1 MLEVKKLKKRF
12 GSNVVLNDISFN
24 VSKGDIISIVGPSGS
39 GKSTLLRCLNLIEKP
54 SSGDII
60 FEGISLIGKKTDLSL
75 LRQKMGMVF
84 QQFNLFPHLTVI
96 DNITLAP
103 IKLKLMNEVTARKK
117 ALELLNTIN
126 LKDKAEHYPNE
137 LSGGQK
143 QRVAIAG
150 ILAMQPDCIVLD
162 EPTAMLDPNGRE
174 EVMSTLLKLNKE
186 KGITVVLITH
196 YMDEAVLADRVIVM
210 DSGKVLTEGTP
221 DNVFSQV
228 ELLKKHRLDVP
239 QATELVYRLIGCG
252 AKIDKMPLDSDE
264 CVDLL
269 MEVLK

>member
-1 MLEVKKLKKRF
+1 MLEVKKLKKKF

-60 FEGISLIGKKTDLSL
+60 FEGISLIGKKADLSL

-103 IKLKLMNEVTARKK
+103 VKLKLMNEVTARKK
-117 ALELLNTIN
+117 AFELLNTIN
-126 LKDKAEHYPNE
+126 LKNKAEHYPNE

-143 QRVAIAG
+143 QRVAIIRTLIMEPDI
-150 ILAMQPDCIVLD
+150 ILFD
-162 EPTAMLDPNGRE
+162 EPTSALDPEMIG
-174 EVMSTLLKLNKE
+174 EVLD
-186 KGITVVLITH
+186 LIKK
-196 YMDEAVLADRVIVM
+196 VADTGKTMVIVSHEM
-210 DSGKVLTEGTP
+210 NFVKKVSNRVLFIDGGKVIFDGKTKDFFLSENIRIKEFL
-221 DNVFSQV
+221 DKI
-228 ELLKKHRLDVP
+228 KK
-239 QATELVYRLIGCG
+239 
-252 AKIDKMPLDSDE
+252 
-264 CVDLL
+264 
-269 MEVLK
+269 

>member
-60 FEGISLIGKKTDLSL
+60 FEGTSLVGKKADLSL

-103 IKLKLMNEVTARKK
+103 VKLKLMNEVTARKK

-143 QRVAIAG
+143 QRVAIIRTLIMEPDI
-150 ILAMQPDCIVLD
+150 ILFD
-162 EPTAMLDPNGRE
+162 EPTSALDPE
-174 EVMSTLLKLNKE
+174 MVKDILDIIKT
-186 KGITVVLITH
+186 IAT
-196 YMDEAVLADRVIVM
+196 
-210 DSGKVLTEGTP
+210 SGKTIIIVTHEINFAKNISDRILFMDHGHILKFATP
-221 DNVFSQV
+221 DEIFNHNDNERINNF
-228 ELLKKHRLDVP
+228 LKK
-239 QATELVYRLIGCG
+239 
-252 AKIDKMPLDSDE
+252 
-264 CVDLL
+264 
-269 MEVLK
+269 VL

>member
-60 FEGISLIGKKTDLSL
+60 FEGISLIGKKADLSL

-103 IKLKLMNEVTARKK
+103 VKLKLMNEVTARKK
-117 ALELLNTIN
+117 AFELLNTIN

-143 QRVAIAG
+143 QRVAIIRTLIMEPDI
-150 ILAMQPDCIVLD
+150 ILFD
-162 EPTAMLDPNGRE
+162 EPTSALDPEMIG
-174 EVMSTLLKLNKE
+174 EVLD
-186 KGITVVLITH
+186 LIKK
-196 YMDEAVLADRVIVM
+196 VADTGKTMVIVSHEM
-210 DSGKVLTEGTP
+210 NFVKKVSNRVLFIDGGKVIFDGKTK
-221 DNVFSQV
+221 DFFSS
-228 ELLKKHRLDVP
+228 ENIRIKEFLDKIKK
-239 QATELVYRLIGCG
+239 
-252 AKIDKMPLDSDE
+252 
-264 CVDLL
+264 
-269 MEVLK
+269 

>member
-1 MLEVKKLKKRF
+1 MLEVKKLKKKF

-60 FEGISLIGKKTDLSL
+60 FEGISLIGKKADLSL

-103 IKLKLMNEVTARKK
+103 VKLKLMNEVTARKK
-117 ALELLNTIN
+117 AFELLNTIN

-143 QRVAIAG
+143 QRVAIIRTLIMEPDI
-150 ILAMQPDCIVLD
+150 ILFD
-162 EPTAMLDPNGRE
+162 EPTSALDPEMIGEVLDLIKKVADNGKK
-174 EVMSTLLKLNKE
+174 M
-186 KGITVVLITH
+186 
-196 YMDEAVLADRVIVM
+196 VIVSHEM
-210 DSGKVLTEGTP
+210 KFVKKVSNRVLFIDGGKVIFDGKTKDFFLSENIRIKEFL
-221 DNVFSQV
+221 DKI
-228 ELLKKHRLDVP
+228 KK
-239 QATELVYRLIGCG
+239 
-252 AKIDKMPLDSDE
+252 
-264 CVDLL
+264 
-269 MEVLK
+269 

>member
-1 MLEVKKLKKRF
+1 MLEVKKLKKRL

-60 FEGISLIGKKTDLSL
+60 FEGTSLVGKKADLSL

-103 IKLKLMNEVTARKK
+103 VKLKLMNEVTARKK

-143 QRVAIAG
+143 QRVAIIRTLIMEPDI
-150 ILAMQPDCIVLD
+150 ILFD
-162 EPTAMLDPNGRE
+162 EPTSALDPEMIG
-174 EVMSTLLKLNKE
+174 EVLD
-186 KGITVVLITH
+186 LIKK
-196 YMDEAVLADRVIVM
+196 VADTGKTMVIVSHEM
-210 DSGKVLTEGTP
+210 NFVKKVSNRVLFIDGGKVIFDGKTK
-221 DNVFSQV
+221 DFFSS
-228 ELLKKHRLDVP
+228 ENIRIKEFLDKIKK
-239 QATELVYRLIGCG
+239 
-252 AKIDKMPLDSDE
+252 
-264 CVDLL
+264 
-269 MEVLK
+269 

>member
-1 MLEVKKLKKRF
+1 MLEVKKLKKKF

-60 FEGISLIGKKTDLSL
+60 FEGTSLVGKKADLSL

-103 IKLKLMNEVTARKK
+103 VKLKLMNEVTARKK

-143 QRVAIAG
+143 QRVAIIRTLIMEPDI
-150 ILAMQPDCIVLD
+150 ILFD
-162 EPTAMLDPNGRE
+162 EPTSALDPEMIGEVLDLIKKVADTGKTMVIVSHEMNFVKNVATRVIFLENGKIIE
-174 EVMSTLLKLNKE
+174 DGPPKEVFNHPKS
-186 KGITVVLITH
+186 
-196 YMDEAVLADRVIVM
+196 DRVR
-210 DSGKVLTEGTP
+210 E
-221 DNVFSQV
+221 FF
-228 ELLKKHRLDVP
+228 
-239 QATELVYRLIGCG
+239 
-252 AKIDKMPLDSDE
+252 AKINRMVEPEYSI
-264 CVDLL
+264 
-269 MEVLK
+269 

>member
-1 MLEVKKLKKRF
+1 MLEVKKLKKKF

-60 FEGISLIGKKTDLSL
+60 FEGTSLVGKKADLSL

-103 IKLKLMNEVTARKK
+103 VKLKLMNEVTARKK

-143 QRVAIAG
+143 QRVAIIRTLIMEPDI
-150 ILAMQPDCIVLD
+150 ILFD
-162 EPTAMLDPNGRE
+162 EPTSALDPEMIG
-174 EVMSTLLKLNKE
+174 EVLD
-186 KGITVVLITH
+186 LIKK
-196 YMDEAVLADRVIVM
+196 VADTGKTMVIVSHEM
-210 DSGKVLTEGTP
+210 NFVKKVSNRVLFIDGGKVIFDGKTK
-221 DNVFSQV
+221 DFFSS
-228 ELLKKHRLDVP
+228 ENIRIKEFLDKTKK
-239 QATELVYRLIGCG
+239 
-252 AKIDKMPLDSDE
+252 
-264 CVDLL
+264 
-269 MEVLK
+269 

>member
-1 MLEVKKLKKRF
+1 MLEVKKLKKKF

-60 FEGISLIGKKTDLSL
+60 FEGTSLVGKKADLSL

-103 IKLKLMNEVTARKK
+103 VKLKLMNEVTARKK

-143 QRVAIAG
+143 QRVAIIRTLIMEPDI
-150 ILAMQPDCIVLD
+150 ILFD
-162 EPTAMLDPNGRE
+162 EPTSALDPEMIG
-174 EVMSTLLKLNKE
+174 EVLD
-186 KGITVVLITH
+186 LIKK
-196 YMDEAVLADRVIVM
+196 VADTGKTMVIVSHEM
-210 DSGKVLTEGTP
+210 NFVKKVSNRVLFIDGGKVIFDGKTK
-221 DNVFSQV
+221 DFF
-228 ELLKKHRLDVP
+228 
-239 QATELVYRLIGCG
+239 
-252 AKIDKMPLDSDE
+252 
-264 CVDLL
+264 
-269 MEVLK
+269 